1 MKYSLPLLSLTLA
14 LTGCGGAAKPQWENW
29 HATGTYSNAVS
40 VEVDPWG
47 QVVSAGRVTDEQ
59 PGFIND
65 DLYATAIDANGKTQW
80 LTRIQIGQFEGRK
93 VSEWLTETTMDDA
106 GNTYLVGQGGDFTD
120 PDTSTQFSFIVKVD
134 RAGQPVWTVEIPDEN
149 AVFDVEHRNGVLT
162 LGGTRIRQ
170 YTTDGQFIRALSVA
184 NASFWDVEVDANG
197 NVYACGKEN
206 NVRFNANG
214 ALAWSKPNTADVNA
228 SCTIDI
234 TASGGAAVA
243 HEEYFNDR
251 IQVQVYAANGQ
262 RAWQVYIA
270 EPTSN
275 AGSMAGRPMVAEASD
290 GGFLAVTS
298 TLQGR
303 KLVKLS
309 AAGKTVW
316 TASWNDR
323 EAWSLETDSAGNA
336 YVYGAGAG
344 VRVDSN
350 GKTVA
355 RFETT
360 RTSSEVFGR
369 AKVVNGAVY
378 VIDGL
383 MNAEGNYQGYTA
395 RFANP

>member
-120 PDTSTQFSFIVKVD
+120 PDTSKQFSFIVKVD

-162 LGGTRIRQ
+162 LGGKRIRQ

-206 NVRFNANG
+206 NARFNANG
-214 ALAWSKPNTADVNA
+214 ALAWSQPNTADVNVN
-228 SCTIDI
+228 CTIDI

-243 HEEYFNDR
+243 NE
-251 IQVQVYAANGQ
+251 
-262 RAWQVYIA
+262 
-270 EPTSN
+270 
-275 AGSMAGRPMVAEASD
+275 
-290 GGFLAVTS
+290 
-298 TLQGR
+298 
-303 KLVKLS
+303 
-309 AAGKTVW
+309 
-316 TASWNDR
+316 
-323 EAWSLETDSAGNA
+323 
-336 YVYGAGAG
+336 
-344 VRVDSN
+344 
-350 GKTVA
+350 
-355 RFETT
+355 
-360 RTSSEVFGR
+360 
-369 AKVVNGAVY
+369 
-378 VIDGL
+378 
-383 MNAEGNYQGYTA
+383 
-395 RFANP
+395 